1 MNSKKIID
9 AIRKINP
16 NAEVSVSGNDI
27 NNITWENGTTPISK
41 DDIETQFPIVE
52 LEIALK
58 DLREKR
64 NKLLADSDW
73 EVTMAKEK
81 GTNLSSAFKTWR
93 QELRDITEGLTTVE
107 EVEGVVFPTKP

>member
-1 MNSKKIID
+1 MKKLVNGKLVDLTEEEIIE
-9 AIRKINP
+9 RQ
-16 NAEVSVSGNDI
+16 AEE
-27 NNITWENGTTPISK
+27 TAYTNGAFDRS
-41 DDIETQFPIVE
+41 IE
-52 LEIALK
+52 K
-58 DLREKR
+58 LRIDR

>member
-1 MNSKKIID
+1 MKK
-9 AIRKINP
+9 N
-16 NAEVSVSGNDI
+16 V
-27 NNITWENGTTPISK
+27 NGTEIDMTVEEITEFQSQQITP
-41 DDIETQFPIVE
+41 DLFQ
-52 LEIALK
+52 IALK
-58 DLREKR
+58 HLRLER

>member
-1 MNSKKIID
+1 MKKLVDGKLID
-9 AIRKINP
+9 MT
-16 NAEVSVSGNDI
+16 AE
-27 NNITWENGTTPISK
+27 
-41 DDIETQFPIVE
+41 
-52 LEIALK
+52 EIAVREAEEKTWNDGALDRALN
-58 DLREKR
+58 DLRKDR

-107 EVEGVVFPTKP
+107 EVEGVEFPEKP

>member
-1 MNSKKIID
+1 MTHKILDNGIV
-9 AIRKINP
+9 R
-16 NAEVSVSGNDI
+16 ELTSEE
-27 NNITWENGTTPISK
+27 ITLRDN
-41 DDIETQFPIVE
+41 
-52 LEIALK
+52 EIAEFKNSEFDRALNN
-58 DLREKR
+58 LRVNR

-107 EVEGVVFPTKP
+107 EVEGVEFPEKP

>member
-1 MNSKKIID
+1 MTKTKIVDGIE
-9 AIRKINP
+9 IELT
-16 NAEVSVSGNDI
+16 AEEEAQRDQEEADWNNDFDRTI
-27 NNITWENGTTPISK
+27 K
-41 DDIETQFPIVE
+41 E
-52 LEIALK
+52 L
-58 DLREKR
+58 RNKR

-93 QELRDITEGLTTVE
+93 QDLRDITEGLTTAQ

>member
-1 MNSKKIID
+1 MKKI
-9 AIRKINP
+9 
-16 NAEVSVSGNDI
+16 V
-27 NNITWENGTTPISK
+27 NGTEIDMTVEEITEFQSQQITP
-41 DDIETQFPIVE
+41 DLFQ
-52 LEIALK
+52 IALK
-58 DLREKR
+58 HLRLER

>member
-1 MNSKKIID
+1 MTHKILDNGIV
-9 AIRKINP
+9 R
-16 NAEVSVSGNDI
+16 ELTSEE
-27 NNITWENGTTPISK
+27 ITLRDN
-41 DDIETQFPIVE
+41 
-52 LEIALK
+52 EIAEFQNSEFDRALNN
-58 DLREKR
+58 LRVNR

-93 QELRDITEGLTTVE
+93 QDLRDITEGLTTVE